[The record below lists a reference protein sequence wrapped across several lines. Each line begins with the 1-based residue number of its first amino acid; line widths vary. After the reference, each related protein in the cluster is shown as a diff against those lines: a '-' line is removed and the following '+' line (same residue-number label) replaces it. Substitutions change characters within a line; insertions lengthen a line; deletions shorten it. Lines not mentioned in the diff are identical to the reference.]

1 MLNSSKWTMAFK
13 PNPQARMRLFCI
25 PYAGAGAS
33 LYRDWHASIRDDVEV
48 VGIQLPGRESRFSEP
63 HLRSI
68 DAIVEQLIP
77 VISSYSD
84 KPFVLF
90 GHSMGALVGF
100 ELTRAFQRLRGLAP
114 RHLIVS
120 GTRAPF
126 CPRGDEPIHQL
137 DDDAFLEK
145 IRCFNGTPKSLLQDA
160 DLMKLF
166 TPLLRADFGVA
177 ETYQYEDRGPIWCPV
192 TVLGGDED
200 EGVRLE
206 DLHAWSRVCRS
217 SCDQHVFRGDHFFI
231 HKHKTAVI
239 DLVNGVFDG
248 LLSTNKFRTDAPAG
262 AQASYPPKAP
272 DVVQP
277 SMQQGMVEEG
287 LM

>member
-1 MLNSSKWTMAFK
+1 MLNSNKWTMAFK

-33 LYRDWHASIRDDVEV
+33 VYRDWHTSVRDDVEV
-48 VGIQLPGRESRFSEP
+48 VGIQLPGRENRFSEP

-68 DAIVEQLIP
+68 DEIVESLVR
-77 VISSYSD
+77 VIASLAD

-90 GHSMGALVGF
+90 GHSMGALISF
-100 ELTRAFQRLRGLAP
+100 ELTRAFQRLRGPAP

-120 GTRAPF
+120 GTRAPTR
-126 CPRGDEPIHQL
+126 RGCDDPIHQL
-137 DDDAFLEK
+137 DDDAFLER
-145 IRCFNGTPKSLLQDA
+145 IQRFNGTPRSLLQDA
-160 DLMKLF
+160 ELMKLF

-177 ETYQYEDRGPIWCPV
+177 ETYRYEERGPIWCPV

-200 EGVRLE
+200 EGVPLE
-206 DLHAWSRVCRS
+206 NLKAWSTVCRS

-231 HKHKTAVI
+231 HQHKAAII

-248 LLSTNKFRTDAPAG
+248 LISPNKHRAEPPVR
-262 AQASYPPKAP
+262 QA
-272 DVVQP
+272 V
-277 SMQQGMVEEG
+277 VEEG
-287 LM
+287 LL